1 MAHSGCT
8 KCVGGPLKLDGS
20 GAGRW
25 KCDASGIGSK
35 EGDAMAMAF
44 PYDFIFP
51 SVRQDVGAMT
61 FSSQLMQV

>member
-1 MAHSGCT
+1 M
-8 KCVGGPLKLDGS
+8 KLDGS